1 MDAKSLICLILSGCL
16 WFVKTFQCC
25 ELSSVCLIAYTIIL
39 LNHIEQQHLL
49 YWPVI
54 KVSHCVITSF
64 FLYSSGAVVRK
75 QELVF
80 YPRGNLDS
88 LCPHFLSLAPTHNSC
103 CLFACKIF
111 KLQWLYLESLSLLSL
126 VILCDSVKQVF
137 FPPTSLQC

>member
-1 MDAKSLICLILSGCL
+1 MFNIIWLPVVRENIPVL
-16 WFVKTFQCC
+16 WTFI
-25 ELSSVCLIAYTIIL
+25 SLIAYTIIL

-88 LCPHFLSLAPTHNSC
+88 L
-103 CLFACKIF
+103 
-111 KLQWLYLESLSLLSL
+111 
-126 VILCDSVKQVF
+126 
-137 FPPTSLQC
+137 